1 MLLINAWELL
11 LKTFIRKH
19 IKGKSIFEKDG
30 HTISFGKAVN
40 YCNEYINANHGKNT
54 FTSVKK
60 NLELLEEYRNDVV
73 HFFNDDL
80 DPVIFSLIAR
90 GALNYTEFLK
100 TYFGID
106 ILAEDGLFILPLGF
120 KLPFQ
125 PTDFLS
131 TKASSS
137 SNFPE
142 TKAFIKEVVNV
153 ITDLK
158 DQGIEESVVLGY
170 GVYMEIVKKVTN
182 SDIVAAISSPQEAEI
197 SVVKTTKIVPTND
210 PGAQKFNLSEDHI
223 AELFPLTYTEV
234 AEACRKRYA
243 NFSQNQIFIDLMKNV
258 KKDPVMSCG
267 RRLNP
272 KSKGEPDKYLYSNS
286 IFEYLDKYYKQRKY
300 KR

>member
-1 MLLINAWELL
+1 MEADKVPAQSLTLYEVLERDLRELPKASL
-11 LKTFIRKH
+11 SV
-19 IKGKSIFEKDG
+19 IKKMNNI
-30 HTISFGKAVN
+30 
-40 YCNEYINANHGKNT
+40 
-54 FTSVKK
+54 
-60 NLELLEEYRNDVV
+60 DVV

-197 SVVKTTKIVPTND
+197 SVVKTTKV
-210 PGAQKFNLSEDHI
+210 
-223 AELFPLTYTEV
+223 
-234 AEACRKRYA
+234 
-243 NFSQNQIFIDLMKNV
+243 
-258 KKDPVMSCG
+258 
-267 RRLNP
+267 
-272 KSKGEPDKYLYSNS
+272 
-286 IFEYLDKYYKQRKY
+286 
-300 KR
+300 